1 MKKTKIKIRCLIAL
15 EEIKKMAKKQFKSGF
30 VAIVGRPNVGKSTLM
45 NHVIG
50 QKIAIMSD
58 KPQTTRNKIHGVY
71 TTEDTQIVFLDT
83 PGIHKRQSK
92 LGDYMNQTA
101 FNTLGEVEAVLFLID
116 AAEGLGGGDRFIA
129 EQLKQVKTPVILVLN
144 KIDRIEPEALLPLI
158 EQYRKLYDFA
168 EIVPISAKMGNNVN
182 TLLDQIQK
190 YLPEG
195 PQYYPD
201 DQITDH
207 PEQFVIAELVREKI
221 LHMTREEVPHSIA
234 VLIED
239 MKVQDNGVVHI
250 MAVIFVERDSQKGI
264 IIGKQGAMLKEVGKQ
279 ARQDIQN
286 LLGSKIFL
294 ELWVK
299 VKKDWRNQERVLR
312 DLGFHR
318 DA

>member
-1 MKKTKIKIRCLIAL
+1 MVKKH
-15 EEIKKMAKKQFKSGF
+15 FKSGF

-101 FNTLGEVEAVLFLID
+101 FNTLGEVETVLFLID

-158 EQYRKLYDFA
+158 EQYCKLYDFA
-168 EIVPISAKMGNNVN
+168 EIVPISAKMGNNVDR
-182 TLLDQIQK
+182 LLEQVQK

-201 DQITDH
+201 DQIYRPPRT
-207 PEQFVIAELVREKI
+207 VRYC
-221 LHMTREEVPHSIA
+221 RADPG
-234 VLIED
+234 ED
-239 MKVQDNGVVHI
+239 F
-250 MAVIFVERDSQKGI
+250 AY
-264 IIGKQGAMLKEVGKQ
+264 
-279 ARQDIQN
+279 
-286 LLGSKIFL
+286 
-294 ELWVK
+294 
-299 VKKDWRNQERVLR
+299 
-312 DLGFHR
+312 

>member
-1 MKKTKIKIRCLIAL
+1 MQ
-15 EEIKKMAKKQFKSGF
+15 KKQYKSGF
-30 VAIVGRPNVGKSTLM
+30 VAIIGRPNVGKSTLM
-45 NHVIG
+45 NQVIG

-71 TTEDTQIVFLDT
+71 TTENSQVVFLDT

-101 FNTLGEVEAVLFLID
+101 LGTLGEVEAALFLVD
-116 AAEGLGGGDRFIA
+116 ASEGIGGGDRYIA
-129 EQLKQVKTPVILVLN
+129 EQLKKIKTPVMLVMN
-144 KIDRIEPEALLPLI
+144 KIDKIEPQALLPLI
-158 EQYRKLYDFA
+158 EDYRKLHEFA
-168 EIVPISAKMGNNVN
+168 EIVPISAKLGSNVN

-190 YLPEG
+190 YLPPG
-195 PQYYPD
+195 PQYYPE

-207 PEQFVIAELVREKI
+207 PEQFVCAELIREKI

-234 VLIED
+234 VTIED
-239 MKVQDNGVVHI
+239 MKVEENGTVYI
-250 MAVIFVERDSQKGI
+250 SAVIFVERDSQKGI
-264 IIGKQGAMLKEVGKQ
+264 IIGKQGALLKEVGKQ
-279 ARQDIQN
+279 ARQDIQR

-299 VKKDWRNQERVLR
+299 VKKDWRNQDRVLR

-318 DA
+318 GE

>member
-1 MKKTKIKIRCLIAL
+1 
-15 EEIKKMAKKQFKSGF
+15 MAKSKFKSGF

-45 NHVIG
+45 NQVIG

-71 TTEDTQIVFLDT
+71 TTETMQVVFLDT

-92 LGDYMNQTA
+92 LGDFMNNTA
-101 FNTLGEVEAVLFLID
+101 LNTLGEVEAVLFLVD
-116 AAEGLGGGDRFIA
+116 TAEGLGGGDRYII
-129 EQLKQVKTPVILVLN
+129 EQLKNVRTPVILVLN
-144 KIDRIEPEALLPLI
+144 KIDRIEPEALLPII
-158 EQYRKLYDFA
+158 EEYRKLYEFA
-168 EIVPISAKMGNNVN
+168 EIVPISAKLGNNVN
-182 TLLDQIQK
+182 TLLDQVEK

-201 DQITDH
+201 DQVTDH
-207 PEQFVIAELVREKI
+207 PEQFVCAELIREKI
-221 LHMTREEVPHSIA
+221 LHLTREEVPHSIA
-234 VLIED
+234 VTIED
-239 MKVQDNGVVHI
+239 MKVEENGVVYLS
-250 MAVIFVERDSQKGI
+250 AVIFVERDSQKGI
-264 IIGKQGAMLKEVGKQ
+264 IIGKQGALLKEVGKR
-279 ARQDIQN
+279 ARHDIEN

-299 VKKDWRNQERVLR
+299 VKKDWRNQERVLK